1 MKDRVVRKGSDV
13 SIGTQPE
20 GENAKA
26 SGDRSIG
33 IIWCLSTPE
42 LWFPDWEV
50 DAIIHTDLS
59 VAGDCKG
66 DEHVGAREFIEE

>member
-1 MKDRVVRKGSDV
+1 MESREVGDDNTNHRGAGVVFHVVNPIDTWNLPCKNSRAIIHEKRQMVRKGSDV

-33 IIWCLSTPE
+33 II
-42 LWFPDWEV
+42 
-50 DAIIHTDLS
+50 
-59 VAGDCKG
+59 
-66 DEHVGAREFIEE
+66 